1 MASLLTSPQCR
12 RKPHWV
18 LQYMQKE
25 PQPQLQSPSPKP
37 VRRAPPGVH
46 TIQTAGPDEV
56 PQVKIEARKPSA
68 PTRASRTAQV
78 SNKDGAEVAH
88 SATSASADV
97 ARTAFGSDGLD
108 GYIGLQL
115 DGSRLVVAVKDM
127 MDRNSRLQGEIG
139 YSNPVVRPGD
149 ELTQIHGM
157 PLVGK
162 SLDDIHTLLR
172 GPRGSLVDL
181 TLSNSSGVFSVSV
194 IRHAAHE
201 FEGPRSPNAIPRM
214 DEQA

>member
-1 MASLLTSPQCR
+1 
-12 RKPHWV
+12 
-18 LQYMQKE
+18 MQN
-25 PQPQLQSPSPKP
+25 
-37 VRRAPPGVH
+37 RGRDGV
-46 TIQTAGPDEV
+46 GD
-56 PQVKIEARKPSA
+56 
-68 PTRASRTAQV
+68 
-78 SNKDGAEVAH
+78 AH
-88 SATSASADV
+88 STTSVSVDIAPMPLV
-97 ARTAFGSDGLD
+97 IEGLD

-115 DGSRLVVAVKDM
+115 DVSRVVVAVKDV

-201 FEGPRSPNAIPRM
+201 FEVQQSP
-214 DEQA
+214 DDSLEG